1 MEQTI
6 RLMIEQ
12 AETEENY
19 SLIGYVKQLI
29 DEFATTINCP
39 SNWRDIGEE
48 IAEEYKDNTWVYDE
62 LELWNHKEVD

>member
-1 MEQTI
+1 MNST
-6 RLMIEQ
+6 

-39 SNWRDIGEE
+39 SNWRDIGSKL
-48 IAEEYKDNTWVYDE
+48 AENRPVE
-62 LELWNHKEVD
+62 LIEKQKLESVLTKAGA

>member
-29 DEFATTINCP
+29 DEFSTTINCP
-39 SNWRDIGEE
+39 SNWRDIGSK
-48 IAEEYKDNTWVYDE
+48 IAEEYKDNSWVYDE
-62 LELWNHKEVD
+62 LELWNYVD